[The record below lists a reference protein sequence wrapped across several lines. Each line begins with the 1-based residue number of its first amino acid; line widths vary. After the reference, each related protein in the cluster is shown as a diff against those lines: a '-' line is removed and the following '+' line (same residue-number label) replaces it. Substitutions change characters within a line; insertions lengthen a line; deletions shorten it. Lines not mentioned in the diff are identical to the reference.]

1 MRLKNLSFQS
11 RFCPRKHRRVRWQL
25 QNDPRQSTGWHVPLL
40 DLCPDSVAR
49 AARDSTP
56 WDASPRI
63 ILQHPP
69 RQGVPGIQLKFETWS
84 MVRRREVGGGGHL
97 AEGQRSKRSR
107 RLLTA
112 RPLERR
118 LRRYE
123 RKAALGSLAG
133 VTGVLG
139 VDERP
144 RFRSYVVEQRRPSY
158 EYREDLRVGAVLPEE
173 GVTYYDVP
181 PEYGVREHRYTVVN
195 GRTVLVEPR
204 TRRVIE
210 IVE

>member
-1 MRLKNLSFQS
+1 MIR
-11 RFCPRKHRRVRWQL
+11 RFAGATAV
-25 QNDPRQSTGWHVPLL
+25 TIFVALL
-40 DLCPDSVAR
+40 P
-49 AARDSTP
+49 AATH
-56 WDASPRI
+56 A
-63 ILQHPP
+63 
-69 RQGVPGIQLKFETWS
+69 QGVPGGVERGARDGERAAGP
-84 MVRRREVGGGGHL
+84 VGAVVGGVIGGVV
-97 AEGQRSKRSR
+97 G
-107 RLLTA
+107 
-112 RPLERR
+112 
-118 LRRYE
+118 
-123 RKAALGSLAG
+123 G
-133 VTGVLG
+133 VAGVLG